1 MSDDCPPLQ
10 LYLCRRCCRTTNQSH
25 NSSDVLIKTKDLG
38 NELPARIEERERKGR
53 RGRGAG
59 GKRQTAALT
68 HICLSIV
75 FVQPSSAAT
84 RLNFALCEGPS
95 NMGSPLRT
103 PPLPTSPCCPCSC
116 ADTLINRPNRIP
128 KLYASC

>member
-38 NELPARIEERERKGR
+38 NELPARMEELEE
-53 RGRGAG
+53 GRGMG

-103 PPLPTSPCCPCSC
+103 PPPPTSHF
-116 ADTLINRPNRIP
+116 TLLPLLMR
-128 KLYASC
+128 

>member
-53 RGRGAG
+53 RG
-59 GKRQTAALT
+59 KRQTAALT

-75 FVQPSSAAT
+75 FVQLSSAAT

-103 PPLPTSPCCPCSC
+103 PHFTLLPLR
-116 ADTLINRPNRIP
+116 NR
-128 KLYASC
+128 